1 MYLFGNWCRQR
12 TNSWLVQER
21 LLSVLVFL
29 GWPWMK
35 YKAQYTLPPMLEYY
49 KPHSLSVVCLT
60 LLFVLSYITWLI
72 YFTVS
77 ELKLHNLEADE
88 LIETQFIEFPT
99 SWGKNV
105 THTHTS
111 HDDHEDT
118 WNNVQE
124 TSYST

>member
-1 MYLFGNWCRQR
+1 
-12 TNSWLVQER
+12 
-21 LLSVLVFL
+21 
-29 GWPWMK
+29 MK

-49 KPHSLSVVCLT
+49 EPHSLSVVCLT